1 MFYANICVI
10 KRHAD
15 AGYAY
20 GTHKNTH
27 TNKRM
32 TTTILNAELF
42 IIMTFYI
49 TMYNRIK
56 GVLYRFVV
64 FCCPEVEGG
73 F

>member
-1 MFYANICVI
+1 
-10 KRHAD
+10 
-15 AGYAY
+15 
-20 GTHKNTH
+20 
-27 TNKRM
+27 
-32 TTTILNAELF
+32 
-42 IIMTFYI
+42 MTFYI